1 MLTCFCVHGGPHRPF
16 EVYVDANMHEVTH
29 FCLPHLMPVLKHT
42 VSQLH
47 EVNTSTT
54 GFVAADILSHIF
66 LFMHEVSATALPA
79 SAADFT
85 LTIW

>member
-1 MLTCFCVHGGPHRPF
+1 MFMLIMCFCSRAGGPHRPF

-47 EVNTSTT
+47 EVSYYSTNISWR
-54 GFVAADILSHIF
+54 FQ
-66 LFMHEVSATALPA
+66 
-79 SAADFT
+79 
-85 LTIW
+85 

>member
-1 MLTCFCVHGGPHRPF
+1 MLLCFCVGGAGGGPHRPF

-47 EVNTSTT
+47 EVIKRYSTNISWR
-54 GFVAADILSHIF
+54 FH
-66 LFMHEVSATALPA
+66 
-79 SAADFT
+79 
-85 LTIW
+85 